1 MNFPGGSDGK
11 ESTCNAGDPGLIP
24 GLGRFT
30 GEEIGYRLQYSWASL
45 VAQWVKNPPTM
56 WETWVQ
62 FLGWEDPW
70 RREKLPIPVF
80 WPREFHGLYSP
91 WGGKDSDITER
102 LSLSLPDLGCTKVS
116 GGCLSAVPALPSVPL
131 QPMDHFQPTPL
142 IWSDHSFEVNNDFAW
157 LPDLQNPGHL

>member
-1 MNFPGGSDGK
+1 
-11 ESTCNAGDPGLIP
+11 
-24 GLGRFT
+24 
-30 GEEIGYRLQYSWASL
+30 
-45 VAQWVKNPPTM
+45 M

-80 WPREFHGLYSP
+80 WPGEFHGLYSP

-102 LSLSLPDLGCTKVS
+102 LLLSLPDLGCTKVS
-116 GGCLSAVPALPSVPL
+116 GGYLSAVPALPSVPL
-131 QPMDHFQPTPL
+131 QPMGHLQPTCL
-142 IWSDHSFEVNNDFAW
+142 ICSDHSFEVNNDFAW